1 MLLRAGIITFLI
13 GVYLYWSVPI
23 WLRFLGVGP
32 WGEGMVIRHV
42 FYAFCVSVTGA
53 GGVLLFRGLR
63 AFIGA
68 RRGTGSA
75 NKIML
80 GAPPSV

>member
-1 MLLRAGIITFLI
+1 MSPRMLLSTGIITFLA

-42 FYAFCVSVTGA
+42 LYWFCVSVTGA
-53 GGVLLFRGLR
+53 GGLLFFRGLL
-63 AFIGA
+63 ALISA
-68 RRGTGSA
+68 RRETA
-75 NKIML
+75 QLTK
-80 GAPPSV
+80 